1 MMRLSLLTAALL
13 LVPALSAARND
24 TTWVTDYERS
34 GGLKTPRY
42 KETLEYCR
50 KCERASRWIRVTSFG
65 RSPRGRDLPLVIL
78 SNDRAFDPASAAKT
92 GKAVILIQS
101 GIHAGEIDGK
111 DATLMLIRD
120 IAVTKRLASVL
131 DGAIILFVP
140 IFNVDG
146 HERFGPYNRINQN
159 GPEEMG
165 WRVNAQNLNL
175 NRDYMKADTPEMR
188 AMLRLFTGWLPDLYV
203 DCHVTDG
210 IDFQYDVTYAVESSP
225 YLDPGVSGWVDKSFL
240 PSVLPMVEKSGHKIF
255 MYVFP
260 REDRDIS
267 KGINAG
273 VSTPRF
279 STGFAALQNRPA
291 VLIETHMLK
300 PYRVRVD
307 ATYQFLLAMINVA
320 GRDRSELRSIVR
332 RADAA
337 VVAAGS
343 SYDPAREFPLAFGI
357 GAKSEQRLFLGY
369 KQATEMSALT
379 GSNRVYYT
387 RDTVTLSI
395 PLFNEITVTDSAT
408 VPLAYVIPPEWTQ
421 VIERLRVHGVVM
433 ERLKKDAAL
442 DVESYAFTDVKFRER
457 PFEGRHSVTYGLRP
471 VRESQLF
478 PAGSIVVRTSQRTGK
493 VILNLLEP
501 GGPDSFVSWGFF
513 DAIFEQKEY
522 AESYVMEDVG
532 AKLIASD
539 PALKKEYEDR
549 VGSDTAFARN
559 PGMRLNWLY
568 QHSPWRDTEQ
578 NVYPVGRLT
587 SNVALD
593 TEPVR

>member
-1 MMRLSLLTAALL
+1 MIIALFFL
-13 LVPALSAARND
+13 PALSAARND

-34 GGLKTPRY
+34 AGMKTPRY
-42 KETLEYCR
+42 DETLAYCR
-50 KCERASRWIRVTSFG
+50 RLERASRWIRVTSFG
-65 RSPRGRDLPLVIL
+65 KSPRGRDLPLVIL
-78 SNDRAFDPASAAKT
+78 SNERAFDPAAAART
-92 GKAVILIQS
+92 GKAVILMQS

-111 DATLMLIRD
+111 DASLMLIRD
-120 IAVTKRLASVL
+120 IAVTKRLAQVL
-131 DGAIILFVP
+131 DGAILLFVP

-159 GPEEMG
+159 GPAEMG

-188 AMLRLFTGWLPDLYV
+188 AMLRLFADWLPDLYV

-225 YLDPGVSGWVDKSFL
+225 YLDPGVSKWVERSFL
-240 PSVLPMVEKSGHKIF
+240 PSVLPLVEKSGHRIF

-267 KGINAG
+267 KGINDA

-307 ATYQFLLAMINVA
+307 ATYQFLLAMIQVVN
-320 GRDRSELRSIVR
+320 RDPAELRRIVR
-332 RADAA
+332 KADAS
-337 VVAAGS
+337 VIAAGS
-343 SYDPAREFPLAFGI
+343 AYNPEREFPLAFGV
-357 GAKSEQRLFLGY
+357 GTKSEQRLFLGY
-369 KQATEMSALT
+369 KQVTEMSPLT
-379 GSNRVYYT
+379 GSTRVRYT
-387 RDTVTLSI
+387 KDTVTLSI

-408 VPLAYVIPPEWTQ
+408 IPLAYVIPPEWTP
-421 VIERLRVHGVVM
+421 VIERLRAHGVKLD
-433 ERLKKDAAL
+433 RLKKEEKI

-457 PFEGRHSVTYGLRP
+457 PFEGRHTVTYGLRP
-471 VRESQLF
+471 VRETRLF
-478 PAGSIVVRTSQRTGK
+478 PSGSIVVRTSQRTGK

-501 GGPDSFVSWGFF
+501 RGPDSFVSWGFF

-522 AESYVMEDVG
+522 AEPYVMEEVG
-532 AKLIASD
+532 EKLIAAD
-539 PALKKEYEDR
+539 PGLRKEYEQK
-549 VGSDTAFARN
+549 VGSDTAFAKN

-568 QHSPWRDTEQ
+568 QHSPWRDPEQ

-587 SNVALD
+587 SNVALETD
-593 TEPVR
+593 PVR

>member
-1 MMRLSLLTAALL
+1 MRIHLLLAALFL
-13 LVPALSAARND
+13 PPALSAARND

-34 GGLKTPRY
+34 GGMKTPRY
-42 KETLEYCR
+42 EETLAYCR

-65 RSPRGRDLPLVIL
+65 KSPQGRDLPLVIL
-78 SNDRAFDPASAAKT
+78 SNERAFDPASAART
-92 GKAVILIQS
+92 GKTVMLIQS

-111 DATLMLIRD
+111 DASLMLIRD
-120 IAVTKRLASVL
+120 IAVTKRLSHLL
-131 DGAIILFVP
+131 DGAILLFVP

-188 AMLRLFTGWLPDLYV
+188 AMLRLFADWLPDLYV

-210 IDFQYDVTYAVESSP
+210 IDFQYDVTYAVESPP
-225 YLDPGVSGWVDKSFL
+225 YLDPGVSGWVEKSFL
-240 PSVLPMVEKSGHKIF
+240 PSVLPLVEKSGHKIF

-260 REDRDIS
+260 REDRDLS
-267 KGINAG
+267 KGISAS

-279 STGFAALQNRPA
+279 STGYAALQNRPA

-307 ATYQFLLAMINVA
+307 ATYQFLLAMIQVV
-320 GRDRSELRSIVR
+320 GRDPSELRRIVR
-332 RADAA
+332 KADAS
-337 VVAAGS
+337 VVEAGS
-343 SYDPAREFPLAFGI
+343 AYHPAREFPLTFGV

-369 KQATEMSALT
+369 KQVTEMSPLT
-379 GSNRVYYT
+379 GSNRVRYT
-387 RDTVTLSI
+387 KDTVTLSI
-395 PLFNEITVTDSAT
+395 PLFDEITVTDSAT
-408 VPLAYVIPPEWTQ
+408 IPLAYVIPPEWTP
-421 VIERLRVHGVVM
+421 VIERLRAHGVHM
-433 ERLKKDAAL
+433 ERLKKEASL
-442 DVESYAFTDVKFRER
+442 NVESYAFVDVKFRER
-457 PFEGRHSVTYGLRP
+457 PFEGRHAVTYDLRP
-471 VRESQLF
+471 IRETRPF

-532 AKLIASD
+532 EKLIASD
-539 PALKKEYEDR
+539 PALKKEYEEK
-549 VGSDTAFARN
+549 VGSDTSFARN

-568 QHSPWRDTEQ
+568 QHSPWRDPGL